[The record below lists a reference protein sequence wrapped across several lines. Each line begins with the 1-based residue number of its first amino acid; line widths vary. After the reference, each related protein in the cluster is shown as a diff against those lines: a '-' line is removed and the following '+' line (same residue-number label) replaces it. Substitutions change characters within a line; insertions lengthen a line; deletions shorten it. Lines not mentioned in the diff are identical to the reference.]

1 VDPIDLRSDFLAR
14 PTAAMRRAGERA
26 AEGPACFGLREDP
39 WQRRLEAHV
48 AELCGTE
55 DALIFPTC
63 TMANTTALLLG
74 ARPGSCVLTQ
84 PDAHVLVSEAGAG
97 AAWGGLWLRAVD
109 ASGPGASAALPA
121 LAAWEHALGQAP
133 DPQRLPVQLCVVE
146 NTHNRSGGIALPPD
160 YTAALV
166 ALARRRGV
174 RLHLDGAR
182 LLYAASALG
191 VPVAAL
197 AGGFDTISLSLN
209 KMLGA
214 PVAGV
219 LAASAEAI
227 AEALVLRQRLG
238 GGMRPVGAAC
248 AATLVGLQE
257 PMQLDV
263 VLAQAARLAR
273 GLSDCP
279 GLAVLAP
286 GVTTNLVVV
295 ALDAPQ
301 HTAEAL
307 ARMEAA
313 GLRALS
319 LAPGHIRFAVYRGI
333 DADAVDRSIAI
344 VRTVMAALPAAPAA
358 VR

>member
-14 PTAAMRRAGERA
+14 PTAAMRRAGARA
-26 AEGPACFGLREDP
+26 ADGPASFGLREDP
-39 WQRRLEAHV
+39 WQRRLEARV

-74 ARPGSCVLTQ
+74 ARPGSCVPTQ

-109 ASGPGASAALPA
+109 ASGPGASAAMPS
-121 LAAWEHALGQAP
+121 LAAWDDAMGQAP
-133 DPQRLPVQLCVVE
+133 DAQRPPVQLCVLE

-160 YTAALV
+160 YVDAVV
-166 ALARRRGV
+166 ALARRRRV

-182 LLYAASALG
+182 LLYAASALS
-191 VPVAAL
+191 VPVATL
-197 AGGFDTISLSLN
+197 ARGFDTVTLSLN
-209 KMLGA
+209 KTLGA

-219 LAASAEAI
+219 LAASRDAI
-227 AEALVLRQRLG
+227 SEALVLRQRLG
-238 GGMRPVGAAC
+238 GGLRPVGAAC
-248 AATLVGLQE
+248 AATLAGLDE
-257 PMQLDV
+257 PMQLDA
-263 VLAQAARLAR
+263 VLALAARLAR

-279 GLAVLAP
+279 GLSVLAP
-286 GVTTNLVVV
+286 GVTTNLVVA
-295 ALDAPQ
+295 ALAAPQ
-301 HTAEAL
+301 HTADAL

-319 LAPGHIRFAVYRGI
+319 LAPGHVRFAVYRGI
-333 DADAVDRSIAI
+333 DTVAIDRSIAI
-344 VRTVMAALPAAPAA
+344 VRAVMAALPAASAA
-358 VR
+358 V